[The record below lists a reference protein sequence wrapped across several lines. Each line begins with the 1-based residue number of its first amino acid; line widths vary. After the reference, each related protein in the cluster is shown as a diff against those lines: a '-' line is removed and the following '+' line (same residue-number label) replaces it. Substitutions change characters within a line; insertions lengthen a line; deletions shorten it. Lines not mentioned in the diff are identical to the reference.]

1 MVYKYT
7 SSLNFNVLTTF
18 TLQPSSVFHCLK
30 KCSPHFALN
39 WWVCIAKVGYK
50 HHQFRNRF
58 IREIKNWRYGMEW
71 GGDQELPGLDAR
83 KACPGASPQHT
94 HCSTLR
100 TENWTWTLPHT
111 EHPTPQLEHCRTKPA
126 VPVLRQICL
135 GGRASCAA
143 PTLFAWGGRQ
153 YLPAVGWLDN
163 YYDLDTFVRFVKSD
177 RRSAATSVV
186 SASCWLVEQLS

>member
-39 WWVCIAKVGYK
+39 WWVCIAKVGYYK
-50 HHQFRNRF
+50 HCSHHRFRNRF
-58 IREIKNWRYGMEW
+58 IRENANWRNGMEC
-71 GGDQELPGLDAR
+71 GGDQELPGLNAR

-100 TENWTWTLPHT
+100 TENWELKLNTAAQNLQFQCCVKFASGVVHLVLHLSFLLG
-111 EHPTPQLEHCRTKPA
+111 EGDSICQL
-126 VPVLRQICL
+126 L
-135 GGRASCAA
+135 GGWTTIMIWIHFFVLLSRI
-143 PTLFAWGGRQ
+143 GGLQ
-153 YLPAVGWLDN
+153 PPL
-163 YYDLDTFVRFVKSD
+163 
-177 RRSAATSVV
+177 
-186 SASCWLVEQLS
+186 

>member
-18 TLQPSSVFHCLK
+18 TLQPSSVFHCLN

-39 WWVCIAKVGYK
+39 WWVCIAKVGYYK
-50 HHQFRNRF
+50 HCSHHRFRNRF
-58 IREIKNWRYGMEW
+58 IRENANWRNGMEC
-71 GGDQELPGLDAR
+71 GGDQELPGLNAR

-100 TENWTWTLPHT
+100 TENWTWTL
-111 EHPTPQLEHCRTKPA
+111 RTKPA

-143 PTLFAWGGRQ
+143 PQLFAWGGRQ

-177 RRSAATSVV
+177 RSSAAATSVV

>member
-50 HHQFRNRF
+50 HCPHHRFRNRF
-58 IREIKNWRYGMEW
+58 IRENANWRNGMEC
-71 GGDQELPGLDAR
+71 GGDQELPGLNAR

-94 HCSTLR
+94 HCSTLHCGYHSYK
-100 TENWTWTLPHT
+100 EAAAAAGVSLYQIQPPA
-111 EHPTPQLEHCRTKPA
+111 HPIWYSGSWIAVNTKFCVEFFWGAHISHPPKKCTVSHCANDRCWPLWRVNYFLSMGFK
-126 VPVLRQICL
+126 
-135 GGRASCAA
+135 
-143 PTLFAWGGRQ
+143 
-153 YLPAVGWLDN
+153 GW
-163 YYDLDTFVRFVKSD
+163 
-177 RRSAATSVV
+177 
-186 SASCWLVEQLS
+186 